1 MKRNKKILFC
11 NCPCAFNSPLFRN
24 GMIFYL
30 NLFKA
35 IKFALKVIDM
45 NRPAPNL
52 QLGLG
57 TNYDV
62 GSCTQQYFFSSPGT
76 NSAKKSNKRFKYSY
90 FAMFLQLRLMA
101 NCRYNFL
108 RHISFPSPKL
118 GAGLFISITV
128 RANLIALLNKF
139 K

>member
-1 MKRNKKILFC
+1 MV
-11 NCPCAFNSPLFRN
+11 
-24 GMIFYL
+24 FYL

-35 IKFALKVIDM
+35 IKFALKVINM

-62 GSCTQQYFFSSPGT
+62 GSFIQEYFLSSPGT
-76 NSAKKSNKRFKYSY
+76 NSAKKSNKRFKYS
-90 FAMFLQLRLMA
+90 FLAMFCFNFFLQLRLIA

-108 RHISFPSPKL
+108 RHISFPSPNCKF
-118 GAGLFISITV
+118 GAGLFISITL
-128 RANLIALLNKF
+128 RANLIALNKF
-139 K
+139 KQKIIIHLNRGLLKAQ

>member
-1 MKRNKKILFC
+1 
-11 NCPCAFNSPLFRN
+11 
-24 GMIFYL
+24 MIFYL

-35 IKFALKVIDM
+35 IKFALKVINM

-62 GSCTQQYFFSSPGT
+62 ESCIKQYFLSSPGT
-76 NSAKKSNKRFKYSY
+76 NSAKKLNKRFKYPS
-90 FAMFLQLRLMA
+90 FAMFGFNFLQLRLMA
-101 NCRYNFL
+101 NCQYNFL
-108 RHISFPSPKL
+108 RHISFPSPNCKL
-118 GAGLFISITV
+118 GADLFISITLRV
-128 RANLIALLNKF
+128 NLIALNKF